1 MGVAIDTVALDVHN
15 TATSAVGLTAAVAA
29 SGDSLSVRNF
39 TGGAAAYLQN
49 VYLQGA
55 SAPRRFRL
63 LSARLHDNVTGI
75 SFDALESPTEFL
87 LPPEIDQPLYA
98 GDTLVAQMDA
108 AASSDTVAA
117 LLNYYTDLPGISAN
131 LYTWA
136 QLKGRVIDF
145 KPVEVDVTSSATIG
159 QWSDTLLTTTENQLK
174 ADYEYAVLG
183 VEGTAAFCAVGVK
196 GAATGNL
203 RVCAPGSSPTLRLT
217 DYFVYMSQEN
227 GIPFIPVF
235 SANDRTAFYVSVL
248 ANTASAADNVFLILA
263 RLG

>member
-1 MGVAIDTVALDVHN
+1 MGLAIDTIALDVHN
-15 TATSAVGLTAAVAA
+15 AATSAVGLTNATAAP
-29 SGDSLSVRNF
+29 GDSLAVRNF
-39 TGGAAAYLQN
+39 GQNDAAYLQN

-75 SFDALESPTEFL
+75 SFDALESPTEYL
-87 LPPEIDQPLYA
+87 IPPELDQPLYS

-108 AASSDTVAA
+108 AASSDTVGA
-117 LLNYYTDLPGISAN
+117 LLVSYTNLPGISAS
-131 LYTWA
+131 LMTWP
-136 QLKGRVIDF
+136 QVKSRMIDF

-159 QWSDTLLTTTENQLK
+159 QWSDTLITNTENQLK

-183 VEGTAAFCAVGVK
+183 IEGTAAFCAVGVK
-196 GAATGNL
+196 GSATGNL
-203 RVCAPGSSPTLRLT
+203 RVCAPGASPTIRLT

-235 SANDRTAFYVSVL
+235 AANDRTAFYVSVL
-248 ANTASAADNVFLILA
+248 ANTASASDNVFLILA

>member
-1 MGVAIDTVALDVHN
+1 MGYALDTVALDVHN
-15 TATSAVGLTAAVAA
+15 AATTALGLTNATTA
-29 SGDSLSVRNF
+29 SGDSLTVRNF
-39 TGGAAAYLQN
+39 KDSAAAYLQN

-75 SFDALESPTEFL
+75 SFDALESPTEYL
-87 LPPEIDQPLYA
+87 IPPELDQPLYPA
-98 GDTLVAQMDA
+98 DTLVAQMDA

-117 LLNYYTDLPGISAN
+117 LFISYTDLPGISAD
-131 LYTWA
+131 LRSWA
-136 QLKGRVIDF
+136 QIKSRIIDI

-159 QWSDTLLTTTENQLK
+159 AWSDTLITTTENQLK

-183 VEGTAAFCAVGVK
+183 VEGTAAFACVGVK
-196 GAATGNL
+196 GSATGNL
-203 RVCAPGSSPTLRLT
+203 RVCAPGASPTLRLT
-217 DYFVYMSQEN
+217 DYFVYMSEAN
-227 GIPFIPVF
+227 NSPMIPVF
-235 SANDRTAFYVSVL
+235 NANDRTAFYVSVL

>member
-1 MGVAIDTVALDVHN
+1 MGYALDTVALDVHN
-15 TATSAVGLTAAVAA
+15 AATTALGLTNATTA
-29 SGDSLSVRNF
+29 SGDSLTVRNF
-39 TGGAAAYLQN
+39 KDTAAAYLQN

-75 SFDALESPTEFL
+75 SFDALESPTEYL
-87 LPPEIDQPLYA
+87 IPPELDQPLYA
-98 GDTLVAQMDA
+98 ADTLIAQMDA

-117 LLNYYTDLPGISAN
+117 LFISYTDLPGISAD
-131 LYTWA
+131 LRSWA
-136 QLKGRVIDF
+136 QIKSRIIDL

-159 QWSDTLLTTTENQLK
+159 AWSDTLLTTTENQLK

-183 VEGTAAFCAVGVK
+183 VEGTAAFAAVGVK
-196 GAATGNL
+196 GSATGNL
-203 RVCAPGSSPTLRLT
+203 RVCAPGASPTLRLT
-217 DYFVYMSQEN
+217 DYFVYMSEANNQ
-227 GIPFIPVF
+227 PMIPVF
-235 SANDRTAFYVSVL
+235 NANDRTAFYVSVL

>member
-1 MGVAIDTVALDVHN
+1 MGVAVDTVALDVHN
-15 TATSAVGLTAAVAA
+15 AATTALGLTNATTA
-29 SGDSLSVRNF
+29 SGDSLTVRNF
-39 TGGAAAYLQN
+39 KDSAAAYLQN

-87 LPPEIDQPLYA
+87 IPPELDQPLYA
-98 GDTLVAQMDA
+98 ADTLVAQMDA

-117 LLNYYTDLPGISAN
+117 LLNYYTDLPGISAD
-131 LYTWA
+131 LRTWA
-136 QLKGRVIDF
+136 QIKSRIIDI

-159 QWSDTLLTTTENQLK
+159 AWSDTLITTTENQLK

-196 GAATGNL
+196 GSATGNL
-203 RVCAPGSSPTLRLT
+203 RVCAPGASPTLRLT

-227 GIPFIPVF
+227 GTPFIPVF
-235 SANDRTAFYVSVL
+235 NANDRTAFYVSVL